1 MLNTSISSR
10 AIEKRVEEMQSEQVF
25 ILFTRLRDEKAHEL
39 ILLNS
44 PFYCLKGPGEE
55 EDVLS
60 YLFYDSLS
68 PFIINN
74 LADGFPAISLKE
86 TVFKKK
92 LSILG
97 SFLRSFLFF
106 QMIAFYHMNFPR
118 TILKFFSSLHSL
130 SWDTYKL
137 LFIILA
143 FPSPN

>member
-55 EDVLS
+55 EDVLN

-92 LSILG
+92 IINIRKFSQIIFIFSDDCFLSYEFSQNNPKI
-97 SFLRSFLFF
+97 LFF
-106 QMIAFYHMNFPR
+106 IAF
-118 TILKFFSSLHSL
+118 T
-130 SWDTYKL
+130 L
-137 LFIILA
+137 LGYL
-143 FPSPN
+143 